1 MGYISSVYSGG
12 QSCAVLADQNVM
24 GFISA
29 IHELASR
36 ERQFYCWLCRVK
48 KLVLTPIRGKG
59 NWKQDINVSNN
70 KRLNINIRSVCC
82 HVLLSTESASPFLG
96 DPCAHLFSSLC
107 ESFSHLSVLIGRHST
122 SLTYFLQNAQGRDV
136 TSLPLLTHMEHF
148 LDIYKEYGLTCT
160 EVIAFI
166 HTDLLFLLI
175 YFVKRLAWYFCPA
188 HLTYHVS

>member
-59 NWKQDINVSNN
+59 N
-70 KRLNINIRSVCC
+70 
-82 HVLLSTESASPFLG
+82 
-96 DPCAHLFSSLC
+96 
-107 ESFSHLSVLIGRHST
+107 
-122 SLTYFLQNAQGRDV
+122 
-136 TSLPLLTHMEHF
+136 
-148 LDIYKEYGLTCT
+148 
-160 EVIAFI
+160 
-166 HTDLLFLLI
+166 
-175 YFVKRLAWYFCPA
+175 
-188 HLTYHVS
+188 